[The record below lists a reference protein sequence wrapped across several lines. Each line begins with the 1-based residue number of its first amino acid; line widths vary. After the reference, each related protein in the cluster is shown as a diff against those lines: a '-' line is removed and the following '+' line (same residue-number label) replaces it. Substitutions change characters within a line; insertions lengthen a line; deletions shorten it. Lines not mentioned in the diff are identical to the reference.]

1 MAELSR
7 GQILKD
13 PEVIGT
19 STAGGKLILWDGD
32 ETNTV
37 TIKAPDSVSA
47 NYTLTLPADDGTVSQ
62 FLQTDGSGNL
72 SWQTVTASA
81 AGSTGQLQYNN
92 AGNFAGAAGLTT
104 DGTHLTI
111 TAAGE
116 IRFADTDS
124 SNYVAF
130 KSPGTV
136 AANRL
141 YTLPATIGSAG
152 QVLKLATGATS
163 TAATLEW
170 ADDLQGT
177 GTTAAG
183 SDTQVQ
189 FNDGGTAF
197 GGDADFTYNKTTN
210 ALTVAGAITGGSFVA
225 DLTTIDANTLT
236 TSSGSFSFNPTT
248 SLDILA
254 DKPLRLYDADSSDFV
269 GLSAPTVVTSGYTLT
284 FPAAIGDVGD
294 VLQFDASGVG
304 SFASNIRTVNFI
316 IDGGGAVITTGSKG
330 FVVIDFACTVLSWTI
345 LGDVTGS
352 IVVDVNRSTYA
363 GFPSLT
369 SIAGTELPTLTNAQK
384 NQDLSLTTWTTTLAA
399 GDVLGFDVD
408 SVTSVTRVT
417 VALELLPT

>member
-32 ETNTV
+32 ETNSI
-37 TIKAPDSVSA
+37 TIKSPDSVAA
-47 NYTLTLPADDGTVSQ
+47 NYTLTLPANDGDSSQ
-62 FLQTDGSGNL
+62 YLQTDGSGNL
-72 SWQTVTASA
+72 SWQSVTASA
-81 AGSTGQLQYNN
+81 AGSSGQLQYNST
-92 AGNFAGAAGLTT
+92 GNFAGAAGLTT
-104 DGTHLTI
+104 DGTHLTVN
-111 TAAGE
+111 AAGE
-116 IRFADTDS
+116 VRFADTDS

-130 KSPGTV
+130 KAPGTV

-141 YTLPATIGSAG
+141 YTLPATIGNAG
-152 QVLKLATGATS
+152 QVLKLAAGATA

-170 ADDLQGT
+170 ADDLQGA
-177 GTTAAG
+177 GATAAG
-183 SDTQVQ
+183 ADTQVQ

-197 GGDADFTYNKTTN
+197 GADADFTYNKTTN
-210 ALTVAGAITGGSFVA
+210 ALTVGGAVIAGSFVA

-254 DKPLRLYDADSSDFV
+254 DKPLRLYDADSSNFV
-269 GLSAPTVVTSGYTLT
+269 GLSAPTAVTSNYTLT

-304 SFASNIRTVNFI
+304 SFASNIRTLNFI
-316 IDGGGAVITTGSKG
+316 IDGGGAVITTGIKG
-330 FVVIDFACTVLSWTI
+330 HVVIDFPCTVVSWTI
-345 LGDVTGS
+345 VSDVTGS
-352 IVVDVNRSTYA
+352 IVVDVNRATYA
-363 GFPSLT
+363 NFPT
-369 SIAGTELPTLTNAQK
+369 TASIAGTELPTISTARK
-384 NQDLSLTTWTTTLAA
+384 GQDLSLTSWTTAIAA
-399 GDVLGFDVD
+399 GDILEFQVD